1 MKVISVVWPY
11 KLLALVELYV
21 KLYVVNLGDAHI
33 SWRIFKLKISLLN
46 WHDEAAPDIHLY

>member
-21 KLYVVNLGDAHI
+21 KLYVVNLGA
-33 SWRIFKLKISLLN
+33 RILVGAYLSSKSVC
-46 WHDEAAPDIHLY
+46 